1 MASWRRTW
9 IVAVMAAGLAVVANA
24 EAKTLIVPPRPGQV
38 GIGLWGQYG
47 DLLQNGEIGEQFGN
61 GPGLAVRLRYRMR
74 YERAI
79 GLSFESQNFDNR
91 EASAVD
97 TVAKRTSI
105 ITSGAEIYQM
115 FGTRTAITRWL
126 SGGIGIAQL
135 HTTLND
141 GDVTYPPDGF
151 YLSGA
156 AGFEKFFYRSLAY
169 DLNVRYMAIFENG
182 STNHQ
187 FSAAAGL
194 IFYAGY

>member
-1 MASWRRTW
+1 MASWRRAW
-9 IVAVMAAGLAVVANA
+9 MVGVLAAGLAVASSA
-24 EAKTLIVPPRPGQV
+24 EAKTIIVPPLPGQV
-38 GIGLWGQYG
+38 GIGLWAQYG
-47 DLLQNGEIGEQFGN
+47 DLLSNGEIGKEFGY

-79 GLSFESQNFDNR
+79 GLSFESQNFDAR
-91 EASAVD
+91 EASTVD
-97 TVAKRTSI
+97 TVAKRISI

-126 SGGIGIAQL
+126 SAGIGIAQL

-141 GDVTYPPDGF
+141 GDIMYPPDGF

-187 FSAAAGL
+187 FSAAVGF

>member
-1 MASWRRTW
+1 MA
-9 IVAVMAAGLAVVANA
+9 VGLAVAGNA
-24 EAKTLIVPPRPGQV
+24 QAKTLIVPPRPGQV
-38 GIGLWGQYG
+38 GLGLWGQYG
-47 DLLQNGEIGEQFGN
+47 DLLQSGEIGEQFGN

-105 ITSGAEIYQM
+105 ITSGLEIYQM
-115 FGTRTAITRWL
+115 FATRTAITRWL
-126 SGGIGIAQL
+126 SAGIGIAQF
-135 HTTLND
+135 HNTLND

-187 FSAAAGL
+187 FSAAVGFV
-194 IFYAGY
+194 FYAGY

>member
-1 MASWRRTW
+1 MAG
-9 IVAVMAAGLAVVANA
+9 VLAAGLAFAANA

-38 GIGLWGQYG
+38 GLGLWGQYG
-47 DLLQNGEIGEQFGN
+47 DLLQNGTLGEMFGN

-91 EASAVD
+91 VVSAVD
-97 TVAKRTSI
+97 TVANRLTI
-105 ITSGAEIYQM
+105 ITSGVEIYQM

-126 SGGIGIAQL
+126 SAGVGIAQL
-135 HTTLND
+135 HATLVD

>member
-1 MASWRRTW
+1 MA
-9 IVAVMAAGLAVVANA
+9 VGLAVASHA

-38 GIGLWGQYG
+38 GLGLWGQYG
-47 DLLQNGEIGEQFGN
+47 DLLQTGAIGDEFGN

-79 GLSFESQNFDNR
+79 GLSFESQTFDNR
-91 EASAVD
+91 TASSVD
-97 TVAKRTSI
+97 TSDKQVAI
-105 ITSGAEIYQM
+105 ITSGVEIYQM

-126 SGGIGIAQL
+126 SAGAGITQL
-135 HTTLND
+135 HVTEVD
-141 GDVTYPPDGF
+141 GDITYPPDGF